1 VYTPAL
7 EQFGLAADRIES
19 AALTGRRSIMRT
31 KTALDA
37 YGKNRERI
45 RLFNQVKARWQ
56 VYLLLVLPL
65 VYLLIFSYGPMGG
78 LVIAFKR
85 YNFALGIFGSPW
97 AGFDNFKRFLQ
108 SYKFVQVLRNT
119 LTLSFYSL
127 LVTFPLPVAFALL
140 LNALPMKR
148 YQKIIQTV
156 TYIPHF
162 ISTVVMVGLIFQLL
176 NNRNGLYGG
185 LFSLI
190 THMMPPD
197 LLAVGANFKHIYVW
211 SAVWQGTGYSSII
224 YFAALSNVDPTLHE
238 AALVDGATRFQ
249 RVLYVDIPCI
259 MTTASI
265 MLILAVGGI
274 MNVAFEKTLLMQ
286 NSLNLNFSEVI
297 STYVYKVGLAS
308 GINDFSLSAAIG
320 MFNSVINFILLIIA
334 NWGSKKLN
342 GSGIF

>member
-1 VYTPAL
+1 MS
-7 EQFGLAADRIES
+7 DRQN
-19 AALTGRRSIMRT
+19 LVLMG
-31 KTALDA
+31 
-37 YGKNRERI
+37 
-45 RLFNQVKARWQ
+45 KARARARLLHQIGERWQ
-56 VYLLLVLPL
+56 IYLLLVLPL
-65 VYLLIFSYGPMGG
+65 VYLIIFSYGPMGG

-97 AGFDNFKRFLQ
+97 VGLDNFRRFLQ

-127 LVTFPLPVAFALL
+127 LVGFPIPIVFALL
-140 LNALPMKR
+140 LNALP
-148 YQKIIQTV
+148 YQKYQKLIQTV

-176 NNRNGLYGG
+176 NNRTGLYGA
-185 LFSLI
+185 LWMFLTSV
-190 THMMPPD
+190 MPPD
-197 LLAVGANFKHIYVW
+197 LLAVGSNFKHIYVW
-211 SAVWQGTGYSSII
+211 SGVWQGTGYASII

-259 MTTASI
+259 MPTASI

-286 NSLNLNFSEVI
+286 NSLNINFSEVI

-308 GINDFSLSAAIG
+308 GVNDFSLSAAIG
-320 MFNSVINFILLIIA
+320 MFNSIINFLLLVFA
-334 NWGSKKLN
+334 NWGSRKLN

>member
-1 VYTPAL
+1 MSSVK
-7 EQFGLAADRIES
+7 E
-19 AALTGRRSIMRT
+19 AALVDRAHG
-31 KTALDA
+31 A
-37 YGKNRERI
+37 
-45 RLFNQVKARWQ
+45 RLVKQIKARWQ
-56 VYLLLVLPL
+56 IYLLLVVPL
-65 VYLLIFSYGPMGG
+65 VYLIIFSYGPMGG
-78 LVIAFKR
+78 LVIAFKK
-85 YNFALGIFGSPW
+85 YNFSLGIFGSPW
-97 AGFDNFKRFLQ
+97 VGLDNFRRFLQ

-127 LVTFPLPVAFALL
+127 VVTFPLPIIFALF
-140 LNALPMKR
+140 LNALPFSK
-148 YQKIIQTV
+148 YQKVIQTV

-176 NNRNGLYGG
+176 NNRTGMYGSLYA
-185 LFSLI
+185 LFA
-190 THMMPPD
+190 HAMPPD
-197 LLAVGANFKHIYVW
+197 LLAVGTNFKHIYVW
-211 SAVWQGTGYSSII
+211 SAVWQGTGYGSII

-259 MTTASI
+259 LPTASI

-286 NSLNLNFSEVI
+286 NSLNINFSEVI

-308 GINDFSLSAAIG
+308 GVNDFSLSAAIG
-320 MFNSVINFILLIIA
+320 MFNSIINFILLVVA

>member
-1 VYTPAL
+1 MIYRQNLAL
-7 EQFGLAADRIES
+7 G
-19 AALTGRRSIMRT
+19 G
-31 KTALDA
+31 
-37 YGKNRERI
+37 RERARLRLLHQI
-45 RLFNQVKARWQ
+45 RDRWQ
-56 VYLLLVLPL
+56 IYLLLVLPL
-65 VYLLIFSYGPMGG
+65 VYLFIFAYGPMVG

-97 AGFDNFKRFLQ
+97 VGLDNFKRFLQ
-108 SYKFVQVLRNT
+108 SYKFAQVLRNT

-127 LVTFPLPVAFALL
+127 FITFPIPIIFALL
-140 LNALPMKR
+140 LNALPYPK
-148 YQKIIQTV
+148 YQKLIQTI

-176 NNRNGLYGG
+176 NNRTGLYGA
-185 LFSLI
+185 LWMLL
-190 THMMPPD
+190 TNAMPPD
-197 LLAVGANFKHIYVW
+197 LLAVGSNFKHIYVW
-211 SAVWQGTGYSSII
+211 SAVWQGTGYASII

-259 MTTASI
+259 MPTASI

-286 NSLNLNFSEVI
+286 NSLNINFSEVI

-308 GINDFSLSAAIG
+308 GVNDFSLSAAIG
-320 MFNSVINFILLIIA
+320 MFNSIINFFLLVFA